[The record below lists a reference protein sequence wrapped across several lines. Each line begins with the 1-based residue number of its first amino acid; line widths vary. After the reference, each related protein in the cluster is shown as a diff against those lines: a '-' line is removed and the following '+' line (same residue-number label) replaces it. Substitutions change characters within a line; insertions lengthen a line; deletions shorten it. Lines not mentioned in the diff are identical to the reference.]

1 MRRARLRSR
10 HRDHHGA
17 RRPRLAKRLTGEAAT
32 SVLTI
37 QTTVPSRKPRIAAR
51 GAGRLLR
58 IELRRNAMLWML
70 PVAAALFY
78 YHAYRHIM
86 ALPAMWNIR
95 AMSLQNDALLDF
107 ALPVTGAA
115 AWMGWRERR
124 RHVTEMLVSTAQAR
138 WARHLATWAG
148 TTCWA
153 MAGYLACVAVVYGI
167 TARQAAWGG
176 PLWWPVV
183 VGAVGIPAL
192 SALGF
197 VAGVLFPSR
206 FTTPFVTLVAFF
218 GLGFGTT
225 AAHGDHSY
233 WQISPLTAGSYDVG
247 ADPGVATFYRYLPD
261 LSIAQVMFLAG
272 PFRNSVVMPKPVG

>member
-17 RRPRLAKRLTGEAAT
+17 RRPRLAKRLTGEAAM

-107 ALPVTGAA
+107 AAGD
-115 AWMGWRERR
+115 RR
-124 RHVTEMLVSTAQAR
+124 GRLD
-138 WARHLATWAG
+138 G
-148 TTCWA
+148 
-153 MAGYLACVAVVYGI
+153 
-167 TARQAAWGG
+167 
-176 PLWWPVV
+176 
-183 VGAVGIPAL
+183 
-192 SALGF
+192 
-197 VAGVLFPSR
+197 VAGEAPPR
-206 FTTPFVTLVAFF
+206 
-218 GLGFGTT
+218 
-225 AAHGDHSY
+225 HRD
-233 WQISPLTAGSYDVG
+233 
-247 ADPGVATFYRYLPD
+247 
-261 LSIAQVMFLAG
+261 
-272 PFRNSVVMPKPVG
+272 